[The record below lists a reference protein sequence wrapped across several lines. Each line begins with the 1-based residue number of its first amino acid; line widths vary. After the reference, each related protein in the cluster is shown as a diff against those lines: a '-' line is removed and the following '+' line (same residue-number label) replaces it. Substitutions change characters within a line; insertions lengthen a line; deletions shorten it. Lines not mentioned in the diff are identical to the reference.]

1 MHRLFTL
8 VAATAAIIAANS
20 FDASAQTKITVGKT
34 PGGSGFHLPSYV
46 AVAKGQFKA
55 EGLDA
60 TVITMTGKALVT
72 AGLSNNVNFVPI
84 PGGGSQASLQGA
96 PLRYIVGQSLLSQWA
111 IITPQSVAKVEDLKG
126 KTLGYGRA
134 GAADYDE
141 GEIVLSRFFNMK
153 VGRDYKVISFQGE
166 PERLAAL
173 INGDIHGALVS
184 VPTVAKAK
192 LAGFKPLL
200 NTGTYLPRVGGTFW
214 VMQGYLDKNPD
225 TVKRFVRAIARACE
239 YIRTNKDGTVDVIQE
254 EYGVKD
260 RKEAEAIWAELQ
272 NAYGPEI
279 PAPLFL
285 ELFEGRRQE
294 MISEGTWPKDKPLP
308 DVDKYVTRELLE
320 ATLKDM
326 GYKSHIGPDGQ
337 IKSN

>member
-1 MHRLFTL
+1 MRRSLTL
-8 VAATAAIIAANS
+8 AVVTAALLGAGILE
-20 FDASAQTKITVGKT
+20 ASAQTKITVGKT
-34 PGGSGFHLPSYV
+34 TGGSGFHLPSYV
-46 AVAKGQFKA
+46 AMTKGMFKA

-60 TVITMTGKALVT
+60 TFITMTGKALVT
-72 AGLSNNVNFVPI
+72 AGLSGNVNFVPI

-96 PLRYIVGQSLLSQWA
+96 PLRYIVGQSLMSQWA
-111 IITPQSVAKVEDLKG
+111 IVTPQSIAKVEDLKG

-134 GAADYDE
+134 GSADYDE

-153 VGRDYKVISFQGE
+153 IGRDYKVISFQGE

-173 INGDIHGALVS
+173 TNGDIQGALVS
-184 VPTVAKAK
+184 VPHVAKAK
-192 LAGFKPLL
+192 LAGFKALL

-214 VMQGYLDKNPD
+214 TMQAYLDKNPD
-225 TVKRFVRAIARACE
+225 TVKRFIRAIARACE
-239 YIRTNKDGTVDVIQE
+239 YINSNKDGTVDVIQE

-272 NAYGPEI
+272 NAYGAEI
-279 PAPLFL
+279 PTPLFV

-308 DVDKYVTRELLE
+308 DVDKYVTRDLLN
-320 ATLKDM
+320 ATLTEI
-326 GYKSHIGPDGQ
+326 GYKPRSEGQ